1 MPIFMPKYVSTDDGE
16 TFHLDFDDKGRE
28 RRIEIGRIE
37 LSQLVNEATILLEIT
52 EESDDFAD
60 AADI

>member
-28 RRIEIGRIE
+28 TRIEIEREE
-37 LSQLVNEATILLEIT
+37 LKQLVNEATILLEIT
-52 EESDDFAD
+52 GESDNRVETEE
-60 AADI
+60 I